1 MKQENKEN
9 KENKAI
15 KVNVRGIL
23 CKCRY
28 ERGYK
33 GKGDK
38 QWRISVKVS
47 TDREKMKEKVEKI
60 LDSTGIDISDVFT
73 PKWLKDVCADTYV
86 DGELY
91 VNTHTAFDVPTVR
104 RINGCDTELDFETEL
119 FEGADVI
126 MTLNCKPTGVYPG
139 AILVLENGKPY
150 NPFEGINEEDV

>member
-1 MKQENKEN
+1 MSKTSKS
-9 KENKAI
+9 I
-15 KVNVRGIL
+15 KVNVRGVL

-38 QWRISVKVS
+38 QWRISVKVN
-47 TDREKMKEKVEKI
+47 TARDKMKEKVENI
-60 LDSTGIDISDVFT
+60 LDSTGIDHSDVFT
-73 PKWLKDVCADTYV
+73 PKWIKDVLSDTYT

-91 VNTHTAFDVPTVR
+91 VNTHTAFDIPAAKRV
-104 RINGCDTELDFETEL
+104 NGSVIPMDFETEL

-126 MTLNCKPTGVYPG
+126 LTLNCKETGIYPS

-150 NPFEGINEEDV
+150 NPFEGIFEEDV

>member
-1 MKQENKEN
+1 MKQEN

-38 QWRISVKVS
+38 QWRISIKVS
-47 TDREKMKEKVEKI
+47 TSRDKMKEKVKKI

-73 PKWLKDVCADTYV
+73 PKWLKDVFADTYA

-104 RINGCDTELDFETEL
+104 RTNAGDAELDFETEL

-126 MTLNCKPTGVYPG
+126 MALNCKPTGVYPG

>member
-1 MKQENKEN
+1 MKQEN

-38 QWRISVKVS
+38 QWRLAIKVS
-47 TDREKMKEKVEKI
+47 TSRDKMKEKVEKL
-60 LDSTGIDISDVFT
+60 LDYTGIDISDVFT
-73 PKWLKDVCADTYV
+73 PKWIKDVCEDTYT

-104 RINGCDTELDFETEL
+104 RTNGGDVELDFETEL

-126 MTLNCKPTGVYPG
+126 MTLNCKSTGIYPG

>member
-1 MKQENKEN
+1 MSKTSKT
-9 KENKAI
+9 I
-15 KVNVRGIL
+15 KVNVRGVL

-47 TDREKMKEKVEKI
+47 TDREKMKEKVKKI
-60 LDSTGIDISDVFT
+60 LDSTGLDISDRFT
-73 PKWLKDVCADTYV
+73 PRWLKYVCEDTYN

-91 VNTHTAFDVPTVR
+91 VNTHTAFDVPTAKRV
-104 RINGCDTELDFETEL
+104 NGNDVEIDFETEL

-126 MTLNCKPTGVYPG
+126 LTLNCKETGIYPSS
-139 AILVLENGKPY
+139 IYVLENGKPY

>member
-1 MKQENKEN
+1 MSKTSKS
-9 KENKAI
+9 I
-15 KVNVRGIL
+15 KVNVRGVL

-47 TDREKMKEKVEKI
+47 TDREKMIEKTEKI
-60 LDSTGIDISDVFT
+60 LDSTGLDISDVFT
-73 PKWLKDVCADTYV
+73 PKWLKDVCADTYN

-91 VNTHTAFDVPTVR
+91 VNTHTAFDVPTVKR
-104 RINGCDTELDFETEL
+104 VNGNDVEIDFETEL

-126 MTLNCKPTGVYPG
+126 ITLNCKETGIYPS

>member
-9 KENKAI
+9 KENKSI

-38 QWRISVKVS
+38 QWRLSIKVTTS
-47 TDREKMKEKVEKI
+47 RDKMKEKVEKI

-73 PKWLKDVCADTYV
+73 PKWLKDVYADTYA

-104 RINGCDTELDFETEL
+104 RTNGGDIDLDFETEL

>member
-9 KENKAI
+9 KEKKSI

-33 GKGDK
+33 GKGEK
-38 QWRISVKVS
+38 QWRISIKVS
-47 TDREKMKEKVEKI
+47 TSRDKMREKVEKI
-60 LDSTGIDISDVFT
+60 LDTTGIDISDVFT
-73 PKWLKDVCADTYV
+73 PKWIKDIKEGK
-86 DGELY
+86 DGDLY
-91 VNTHTAFDVPTVR
+91 LNTHTAFDVPTAR
-104 RINGCDTELDFETEL
+104 RTNGGDIGIDFETEL

-126 MTLNCKPTGVYPG
+126 LTLNCKPTGVYPG

>member
-1 MKQENKEN
+1 MSEKSKS
-9 KENKAI
+9 I
-15 KVNVRGIL
+15 KVNVRGVL

-38 QWRISVKVS
+38 QWRISVKVN
-47 TDREKMKEKVEKI
+47 TDREKMRRKVEKI
-60 LDSTGIDISDVFT
+60 LDSTGLDISDSFT
-73 PKWLKDVCADTYV
+73 PRWLKYVCEDSYN

-91 VNTHTAFDVPTVR
+91 INTHTAFDIPAAKRV
-104 RINGCDTELDFETEL
+104 NGTNIPMDFETEL
-119 FEGADVI
+119 FEGAEVI
-126 MTLNCKPTGVYPG
+126 ITLNCKETGIYPS

>member
-1 MKQENKEN
+1 MKQEN

-38 QWRISVKVS
+38 QWRLSIKVS
-47 TDREKMKEKVEKI
+47 TSRDKMKEKVEKI
-60 LDSTGIDISDVFT
+60 LDSTGIDITDVFT
-73 PKWLKDVCADTYV
+73 PKWLKDVCADTYA
-86 DGELY
+86 DGERY

-104 RINGCDTELDFETEL
+104 RTNGGDIELDFETEL

>member
-9 KENKAI
+9 KEYKAI

-38 QWRISVKVS
+38 QWRISIKVS
-47 TDREKMKEKVEKI
+47 TSRDKMKEKVEKI

-73 PKWLKDVCADTYV
+73 PKWLKDVYADTYA

-91 VNTHTAFDVPTVR
+91 VNTHTSFDVPTVR
-104 RINGCDTELDFETEL
+104 RTNGCDTELDFETEL

>member
-1 MKQENKEN
+1 MSKTSKSIQ
-9 KENKAI
+9 
-15 KVNVRGIL
+15 VSVRGVL

-47 TDREKMKEKVEKI
+47 SSREKMREKVDEI
-60 LDSTGIDISDVFT
+60 LGVTGLDITDRFT
-73 PKWLKDVCADTYV
+73 PSWLKFVSSDTYE

-91 VNTHTAFDVPTVR
+91 VNTHTAFDIPTAKRV
-104 RINGCDTELDFETEL
+104 NGSDIPMDFETDL

-126 MTLNCKPTGVYPG
+126 LTLNCKETGIYPSS
-139 AILVLENGKPY
+139 ILVMENGKPY

>member
-1 MKQENKEN
+1 MSKSSKS
-9 KENKAI
+9 I
-15 KVNVRGIL
+15 KVNVRGVL

-60 LDSTGIDISDVFT
+60 LDTTGLDISDRFT
-73 PKWLKDVCADTYV
+73 PRWLKDVSADTYE

-91 VNTHTAFDVPTVR
+91 INTHTAFDVPAAKRV
-104 RINGCDTELDFETEL
+104 NGNYVDIDFETEL

-126 MTLNCKPTGVYPG
+126 ITMNCKETGIYPSS
-139 AILVLENGKPY
+139 IYVLENGKPY

>member
-9 KENKAI
+9 KEKKAI

-38 QWRISVKVS
+38 QWRISIKVS
-47 TDREKMKEKVEKI
+47 TSRDKMREKVEKI

-73 PKWLKDVCADTYV
+73 PKWLKDVFADTYA

-104 RINGCDTELDFETEL
+104 RTNGCDTELDFETEL

>member
-1 MKQENKEN
+1 MNQEN

-15 KVNVRGIL
+15 KVYVRGIL

-47 TDREKMKEKVEKI
+47 TSRDKMRETVEKI
-60 LDSTGIDISDVFT
+60 IDSTGIDISDTFT
-73 PKWLKDVCADTYV
+73 PKWIKDVSADTYA

-91 VNTHTAFDVPTVR
+91 VNTHTSFDVPTVR
-104 RINGCDTELDFETEL
+104 RNNGIDYDIDFETEL

-126 MTLNCKPTGVYPG
+126 LTLNCKETGIYPS

>member
-1 MKQENKEN
+1 MKQEN

-38 QWRISVKVS
+38 QWRISIKVS
-47 TDREKMKEKVEKI
+47 TSRDKMREKVEKI
-60 LDSTGIDISDVFT
+60 LDTTGNDISDVFT
-73 PKWLKDVCADTYV
+73 PKWLKDGCADTYV

-104 RINGCDTELDFETEL
+104 RTNGSDTELDFETEL

-139 AILVLENGKPY
+139 AILVLENGKPF

>member
-9 KENKAI
+9 KENKVI
-15 KVNVRGIL
+15 KINVRGEL

-33 GKGDK
+33 GKGEK
-38 QWRISVKVS
+38 QWRISIKITTPIEKMREKVS
-47 TDREKMKEKVEKI
+47 AICEK
-60 LDSTGIDISDVFT
+60 TGMDPADVFT
-73 PKWLKDVCADTYV
+73 PKWIKDIKEGK
-86 DGELY
+86 DGDLY
-91 VNTHTAFDVPTVR
+91 LNTHTAFDVPTAR
-104 RINGCDTELDFETEL
+104 RTNGGDIEIDFETEL

>member
-9 KENKAI
+9 KEKKAI

-38 QWRISVKVS
+38 QWRISIKVS
-47 TDREKMKEKVEKI
+47 TSRDKMREKVEKI

-73 PKWLKDVCADTYV
+73 PKWLKDVFADTYA

-91 VNTHTAFDVPTVR
+91 VNTHTSFDVPTVR
-104 RINGCDTELDFETEL
+104 RTNGGDVELDFETEL

>member
-1 MKQENKEN
+1 MKQEN

-38 QWRISVKVS
+38 QWRISIKVS
-47 TDREKMKEKVEKI
+47 TSRDKMKEKVEKI

-104 RINGCDTELDFETEL
+104 RSNVGDAEIELETE
-119 FEGADVI
+119 
-126 MTLNCKPTGVYPG
+126 
-139 AILVLENGKPY
+139 
-150 NPFEGINEEDV
+150 

>member
-9 KENKAI
+9 KEKKSI

-28 ERGYK
+28 ERGHK
-33 GKGDK
+33 GKGEK
-38 QWRISVKVS
+38 QWRISIKVS
-47 TDREKMKEKVEKI
+47 TSRDKMREKVEKI
-60 LDSTGIDISDVFT
+60 LDTTGIDISDVFT
-73 PKWLKDVCADTYV
+73 PKWIKDIKEGK
-86 DGELY
+86 DGDLY
-91 VNTHTAFDVPTVR
+91 LNTHTAFDVPTAR
-104 RINGCDTELDFETEL
+104 RTNGGDIGIDFETEL

-126 MTLNCKPTGVYPG
+126 LTLNCKPTGVYPG

>member
-9 KENKAI
+9 KEKKAI

-38 QWRISVKVS
+38 QWRISIKVS
-47 TDREKMKEKVEKI
+47 TSRDKMKEKVEKI

-73 PKWLKDVCADTYV
+73 PKWLKDVCEDTYA

-104 RINGCDTELDFETEL
+104 RTNGGDIELDFETEL

-126 MTLNCKPTGVYPG
+126 ITLNCKSTGIYPG
-139 AILVLENGKPY
+139 AILVLENGKPF

>member
-1 MKQENKEN
+1 MSKNKS
-9 KENKAI
+9 I
-15 KVNVRGIL
+15 KVNVRGVL

-38 QWRISVKVS
+38 QWRISVKVN
-47 TDREKMKEKVEKI
+47 TDREKMRRKVEKI
-60 LDSTGIDISDVFT
+60 LDSTGLDISGSFT
-73 PKWLKDVCADTYV
+73 PRWLKYVCEDSYN

-91 VNTHTAFDVPTVR
+91 INTHTAFDIPAAKRV
-104 RINGCDTELDFETEL
+104 NGTNIPMDFETEL

-126 MTLNCKPTGVYPG
+126 ITLNCKETGIYPS

-150 NPFEGINEEDV
+150 NPFEDINEEDV

>member
-38 QWRISVKVS
+38 QWRISIKVS
-47 TDREKMKEKVEKI
+47 TSRDKMKEKVEKI
-60 LDSTGIDISDVFT
+60 LVSTGIDISDVFT
-73 PKWLKDVCADTYV
+73 PKWLKDVRADTYA

-104 RINGCDTELDFETEL
+104 RTNGGDIEIDFETEL

>member
-1 MKQENKEN
+1 MNKEN

-47 TDREKMKEKVEKI
+47 TDRGKMKEKVEKI

-73 PKWLKDVCADTYV
+73 PRWLKDVSNDIYN

-91 VNTHTAFDVPTVR
+91 INTHTAFDIPVAKRV
-104 RINGCDTELDFETEL
+104 NGNDVEIDFETEL
-119 FEGADVI
+119 FEAADI
-126 MTLNCKPTGVYPG
+126 ILTLNCKETGIYP
-139 AILVLENGKPY
+139 ASILVLENGKPY

>member
-9 KENKAI
+9 KENKSI

-33 GKGDK
+33 GTGDK
-38 QWRISVKVS
+38 QWRISIKVS
-47 TDREKMKEKVEKI
+47 TSRDKMKEKVEKI

-73 PKWLKDVCADTYV
+73 PKWLKDVCADKYV

-91 VNTHTAFDVPTVR
+91 INTHTAFDVPTVR
-104 RINGCDTELDFETEL
+104 RTNGGDIEIDFETEL

-150 NPFEGINEEDV
+150 NPFEGMNEEDV